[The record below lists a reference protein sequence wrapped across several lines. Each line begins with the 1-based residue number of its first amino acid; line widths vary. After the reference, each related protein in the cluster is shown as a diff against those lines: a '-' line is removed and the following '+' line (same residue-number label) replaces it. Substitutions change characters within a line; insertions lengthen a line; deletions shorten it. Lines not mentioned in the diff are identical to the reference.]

1 MKTSSEPFIGF
12 KDQDGLIR
20 LKRCILNRTEVGDKT
35 APSAICG
42 SDAFTKTTPASGGRI
57 QQAERAPDQCLASL

>member
-20 LKRCILNRTEVGDKT
+20 LKQRILNRSKGGDK
-35 APSAICG
+35 AVPSAIWG
-42 SDAFTKTTPASGGRI
+42 WTTTTASGGRI
-57 QQAERAPDQCLASL
+57 QQAERAPDECLASF

>member
-20 LKRCILNRTEVGDKT
+20 LKQRILNRYRGGHK
-35 APSAICG
+35 AIG
-42 SDAFTKTTPASGGRI
+42 NLGVDNLTRTTTASGGRI
-57 QQAERAPDQCLASL
+57 QQAERAPDQRLASF

>member
-20 LKRCILNRTEVGDKT
+20 LKQRILNRSRGGDK
-35 APSAICG
+35 AVPSAIWEV
-42 SDAFTKTTPASGGRI
+42 DDLTRTTTASGGGI
-57 QQAERAPDQCLASL
+57 QQAERAPDQCLASF

>member
-20 LKRCILNRTEVGDKT
+20 LKRRILNRSKGGDKA
-35 APSAICG
+35 APSAIWG
-42 SDAFTKTTPASGGRI
+42 
-57 QQAERAPDQCLASL
+57 